1 MPPAAK
7 TAAFLLT
14 KEEKVRTL
22 TAIGMVLVLGLV
34 GLARPTVIGITQIVD
49 HPALNATRQ
58 GIVDG
63 LRAAGYLEGQNVQY
77 IYLNAQGDFAVA
89 VAIAQEFKARRVDLV
104 ISITTPS
111 SQAIVQ
117 VFGGTATPVV
127 FSAVTDPVR
136 AGLTQYPNVTGAS
149 DLIDVRSDLALLKAL
164 GARRVGMVY
173 NPGETNSAVLTDMA
187 LKAAPDYGLTIV
199 TASVTGTADV
209 LAAAQ
214 SLVGRVDAIYV
225 TTDNTV
231 ATALEAV
238 VQVAQT
244 AKIPFL
250 MADPTSLE
258 RGALICT
265 GFDYY
270 DHGKLTAEIVV
281 RILRGE
287 KPSSIPFVRQAGTQ
301 VLLNLDAAQ
310 AMGYVFPKAIVDRA
324 TAVLYGGRRLVK
336 AE

>member
-1 MPPAAK
+1 MK
-7 TAAFLLT
+7 
-14 KEEKVRTL
+14 KV
-22 TAIGMVLVLGLV
+22 AIMVALLVLGLS
-34 GLARPTVIGITQIVD
+34 GLARPVVIGITQIVD

-58 GIVDG
+58 GIIDG
-63 LRAAGYLEGQNVQY
+63 LRAAGYVEGENVQY
-77 IYLNAQGDFAVA
+77 IYLNAQGDFSVA
-89 VAIAQEFKARRVDLV
+89 IAIAQEFRARGVDLV

-111 SQAIVQ
+111 SQAVVQ

-127 FSAVTDPVR
+127 FSAVTDPVA

-164 GARRVGMVY
+164 GAGKVGMVY

-187 LKAAPDYGLTIV
+187 LKAAPDYGLTIL
-199 TASVTGTADV
+199 TAAVTGTADV

-238 VQVAQT
+238 VQVAQA
-244 AKIPFL
+244 AKLPFL

-258 RGALICT
+258 RGPLLCT
-265 GFDYY
+265 GVDYY
-270 DHGKLTAEIVV
+270 AHGQLTAKLVA
-281 RILRGE
+281 RILQGE
-287 KPSSIPFVRQAGTQ
+287 KPSAIPFVTHEGGSEI
-301 VLLNLDAAQ
+301 LLNLDTAQ
-310 AMGYVFPKAIVDRA
+310 AIGFVFPAAVVEQA
-324 TAVLYGGRRLVK
+324 TGVLYGGRRFVK
-336 AE
+336 AG